1 MQTLLE
7 LLQNMS
13 HSTLSGMIG
22 VSGIVLFFLALVGAA
37 VYRIREQQEQDDH

>member
-22 VSGIVLFFLALVGAA
+22 VSGIVIFFAAIVGAA
-37 VYRIREQQEQDDH
+37 LYRVGEQQEQDDH

>member
-22 VSGIVLFFLALVGAA
+22 VSGIIVFLAAIVGAA
-37 VYRIREQQEQDDH
+37 LYRIWEQQDDH